1 MTKLG
6 ASPKNWAAASGTG
19 RMAMRVALLVAALAS
34 AGLVRAAPGGAS
46 IFTCTDAKGNRVTS
60 DRFISPCTG
69 DQRELNADGS
79 LKRIVPPTLTID
91 ERTEEEA
98 RARAKEI
105 DDNKKREAINR
116 DRNLLTRFPNEAAH
130 RKARETALGDIGK
143 SLSLSEARLI
153 KLAEERKP
161 LLEDGEFYKGKP
173 LPGRLRQQLDANDAA
188 VEAQRDLVQNQQAEI
203 IRINTLFDSELER
216 LKKLWSGA
224 TPGSMGVLAADFA
237 ASAPRKAALK

>member
-1 MTKLG
+1 MIGLRASLLPRLG
-6 ASPKNWAAASGTG
+6 LSGLLALGCALTDAAQ
-19 RMAMRVALLVAALAS
+19 
-34 AGLVRAAPGGAS
+34 
-46 IFTCTDAKGNRVTS
+46 IYTCTDTTGKRITS
-60 DRFISPCTG
+60 DRPITECHDR
-69 DQRELNADGS
+69 DQRLLNADGS
-79 LKRIVPPTLTID
+79 VKQVVPPTPTAD
-91 ERTEEEA
+91 ERAEIEA
-98 RARAKEI
+98 RERQ
-105 DDNKKREAINR
+105 AIAERSMRNDAVRR

-143 SLSLSEARLI
+143 SLSLSEARLT

>member
-19 RMAMRVALLVAALAS
+19 GLALRVALLVAALAS

-60 DRFISPCTG
+60 DRFISPCAG

-105 DDNKKREAINR
+105 EDNKRREAINR
-116 DRNLLTRFPNEAAH
+116 DRNLLTRFPNEPAH
-130 RKARETALGDIGK
+130 RKAREAALDDVRNAVK
-143 SLSLSEARLI
+143 ASEARVAA
-153 KLAEERKP
+153 LAKERKP
-161 LLEDGEFYKGKP
+161 LTDEAEFYAGKQ
-173 LPGRLRQQLDANDAA
+173 LPPKLKQALDANDAST
-188 VEAQRDLVQNQQAEI
+188 EAQRTLIQNQQVEVA
-203 IRINTLFDSELER
+203 RINQLYDVELDR
-216 LKKLWSGA
+216 LKKLWAGA
-224 TPGSMGVLAADFA
+224 PPGSLAAP
-237 ASAPRKAALK
+237 ASAPPQRK